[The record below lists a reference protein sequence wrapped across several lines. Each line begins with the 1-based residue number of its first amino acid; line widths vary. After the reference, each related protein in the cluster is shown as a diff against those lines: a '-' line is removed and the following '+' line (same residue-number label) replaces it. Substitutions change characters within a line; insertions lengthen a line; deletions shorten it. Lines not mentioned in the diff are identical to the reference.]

1 MFERWRLTG
10 SSFNMISLRLS
21 GVNCLQWR
29 IQGRGPGDPPP
40 YFSTKLRPEGQKK
53 LFGDRPPTPPLS
65 QGLDDRAPLYLK
77 VWIRH
82 WFVPLEHSLSS
93 LGLGANH
100 LIPEL
105 SWEKWALGWS
115 WFNSGPYLGDP
126 RPFSRQAY
134 RLLTFFSISCKRDFY
149 SLIFVQESSIP
160 KHCVRSYCL
169 FTNVLFNF
177 ELMFLSNRLT
187 VSCHP
192 KPPP

>member
-1 MFERWRLTG
+1 MFIFERWQ
-10 SSFNMISLRLS
+10 
-21 GVNCLQWR
+21 VADKWR
-29 IQGRGPGDPPP
+29 FQGRGPPPLI
-40 YFSTKLRPEGQKK
+40 FRPNWGLKE
-53 LFGDRPPTPPLS
+53 DRPPPISGSGWP
-65 QGLDDRAPLYLK
+65 GAPYLK
-77 VWIRH
+77 VWTPH
-82 WFVPLEHSLSS
+82 WFFPLEHSLSS
-93 LGLGANH
+93 LGLEANH

-126 RPFSRQAY
+126 RLFSRQAY